1 MQNVIAAVKSD
12 ILPVHAPRLLELA
25 PGEEGMAEEGV
36 VDSRAVV
43 KLGKCYVM

>member
-36 VDSRAVV
+36 DSRAVV

>member
-25 PGEEGMAEEGV
+25 PGEEGMEEGV